1 MTLERFE
8 VLLDSATLAE
18 LRRDAAAR
26 GVTPVELAREAIE
39 AFVDVER
46 AVVLE
51 PEEIDEGDEFE
62 ELGGD
67 EDDEDWLGLERELRS
82 VTDSDY

>member
-18 LRRDAAAR
+18 LRRDAAVR

-46 AVVLE
+46 AAVLE
-51 PEEIDEGDEFE
+51 PEELEAEDDFE
-62 ELGGD
+62 ELADD
-67 EDDEDWLGLERELRS
+67 EDEDWLALERELRS
-82 VTDSDY
+82 VSDSDY

>member
-8 VLLDSATLAE
+8 VLLDAATLAE
-18 LRRDAAAR
+18 LRRDASAR

-51 PEEIDEGDEFE
+51 PEELEEEDDFE
-62 ELGGD
+62 ELDDG
-67 EDDEDWLGLERELRS
+67 EDEDWLGIERELRS